1 MSLKSLFNILLD
13 QSSDESNPLGSFVE
27 GTNYAGAAH
36 KEGLVG
42 FSFKDSTGA
51 VVLPS
56 LNDEGAIVVS
66 EDSGTIIDDFGEHAG
81 DKAAFQDICT
91 LVLTLEQNY
100 SKICGTI
107 SSSRQTEWELV
118 AIDDVGVTDTETL
131 VAKFVTHDEPF
142 YFTCVPKVTTVGG
155 TLIQNLVLR
164 AQNQDAVTP
173 MYGTLCANELPS

>member
-1 MSLKSLFNILLD
+1 MSLKSLFNILKD
-13 QSSDESNPLGSFVE
+13 QAGDESSPLGSFTE
-27 GTNYAGAAH
+27 GVNYAGATH

-66 EDSGTIIDDFGEHAG
+66 EDAGTKLDDFGEHAG
-81 DKAAFQDICT
+81 DKAAFQDLAT
-91 LVLTLEQNY
+91 LVLTLENNY

-118 AIDDVGVTDTETL
+118 AIDDVGVTDIETL

-142 YFTCVPKVTTVGG
+142 HFECVPNVTTVGG
-155 TLIQNLVLR
+155 TAVQNLVLR